1 MKKVLIGLLSVLAI
15 NAVAL
20 DATSLITPSPMG
32 VIIAVRSYL
41 KDQKKVYYIRVESQ
55 ARDFETAKKQ
65 AFRLASEQVAGTV
78 VLSESEARNGHLT
91 RDETVT
97 YSSGLIDEYKIIAR
111 QDAPEYVK
119 LTVDVWIAESV
130 MAQRL
135 LAKSASEQRINGP
148 DLSTRAESILEEG
161 SRGDAVLRAVLRD
174 FPQRAFVVKT
184 TAPQIQMDHYRN
196 TRIVIPWELT
206 WDRRY
211 FDAFAD
217 AAKQTGRKPCVL
229 WGCSAGQKFFIQGWE
244 FDDATKLLIARDHI
258 HGSNATVM
266 AEIRDARGRTVS
278 RSCSNLGNLHPLFVV
293 GHSHIALNVKDS
305 IRGQS
310 VVNAGQNTNVM
321 ASLENVRVEVVTNL
335 QCRAV

>member
-1 MKKVLIGLLSVLAI
+1 MKRLLVVVLAALSF
-15 NAVAL
+15 NVLAV
-20 DATSLITPSPMG
+20 DAVTLLRPSPLG
-32 VIIAVRSYL
+32 VIIAVRSYI
-41 KDQKKVYYIRVESQ
+41 KDQNKVYYIRVESQ
-55 ARDFETAKKQ
+55 ARDFELAKKQ

-78 VLSESEARNGHLT
+78 VLSESEARNSELT
-91 RDETVT
+91 RDETIT
-97 YSSGLIDEYKIIAR
+97 YSSGLIDEYKIINR
-111 QDAPEYVK
+111 IDGPGYVK
-119 LTVDVWIAESV
+119 LTVDVWITESV

-196 TRIVIPWELT
+196 TRIVIQWELT

-229 WGCSAGQKFFIQGWE
+229 WGCSAGQKFFIQGRE

-266 AEIRDARGRTVS
+266 VEIRDIHGRPVS

-321 ASLENVRVEVVTNL
+321 ASLENVHVEVVTNL